1 MPAVDPFYSF
11 PTEAIPDPRMG
22 LPQNIADE
30 STLAFSTY
38 ISKQEEI
45 VRQLQE
51 LHAGLL
57 RALRMR
63 QDVWKWT
70 RAEGHVGEMSD
81 NEDWVDMEEWG
92 IDPRDTR
99 IKYTK
104 GQQEEDQVDEE
115 EERRGKRVRR
125 AGRQKE

>member
-1 MPAVDPFYSF
+1 MFPA
-11 PTEAIPDPRMG
+11 EAIPDARMG
-22 LPQNIADE
+22 LPQNMADE
-30 STLAFSTY
+30 STLALSTF

-45 VRQLQE
+45 VRQLRE
-51 LHAGLL
+51 LHSGLL
-57 RALRMR
+57 KAYKMR
-63 QDVWKWT
+63 KDVWKWT

-92 IDPRDTR
+92 IDPRDTC

-125 AGRQKE
+125 AGKQKE

>member
-1 MPAVDPFYSF
+1 
-11 PTEAIPDPRMG
+11 MG
-22 LPQNIADE
+22 LPQKMADE
-30 STLAFSTY
+30 TTLALSTY

-45 VRQLQE
+45 VRQLQD
-51 LHAGLL
+51 LHLGLL
-57 RALRMR
+57 RALKMR

-81 NEDWVDMEEWG
+81 NEDWVDLEDWG

-104 GQQEEDQVDEE
+104 GQQEEDQADEE

-125 AGRQKE
+125 AGRTKE